1 MTRSLSAGILAVA
14 LLAMAGCGSDS
25 TTTGPDT
32 APPSAPQLLNGYA
45 KEEGKVVLTWAPN
58 VESDL
63 DGYNIYEVGVDEP
76 IGFAPAGSRG
86 VAIQT
91 TLVGETPF
99 RITAVDRSGNESA
112 PSSTLSVRYAAPPTA
127 EPDNMVELRG

>member
-1 MTRSLSAGILAVA
+1 MTRSLFAGILAVG
-14 LLAMAGCGSDS
+14 LIAMAGCGSDS

-32 APPSAPQLLNGYA
+32 APPSAPQLLSGYA
-45 KEEGKVVLTWAPN
+45 KTEGKIVLTWAPN
-58 VESDL
+58 VEGDL

-86 VAIQT
+86 VAIET
-91 TLVGETPF
+91 TVTGEIPF

-112 PSSTLSVRYAAPPTA
+112 PSSTLSIRYEAPPTP
-127 EPDNMVELRG
+127 EPDNIVEFRG